1 MSVRSADNTE
11 ILSSYVCTPL
21 NLPPG
26 WTVIDLQR

>member
-1 MSVRSADNTE
+1 MSVLSADNAE
-11 ILSSYVCTPL
+11 SLSCYVCIPL